1 MQSLPAIPDI
11 YKLKRG
17 TGSPRRFKDNLAIF
31 LFLLPALILFLL
43 FVLYPIFQ
51 SIYYSLFNW
60 KGFGPAEDFVGLD
73 NFKNILSDKVFMIA
87 LRNALLLIVFSIII
101 QLPLSLMLAVM
112 VGRDLPG

>member
-60 KGFGPAEDFVGLD
+60 KGFGPAEDFVGLE
-73 NFKNILSDKVFMIA
+73 NFRNILTDKVFLTA
-87 LRNALLLIVFSIII
+87 LRNGLLIVGFS
-101 QLPLSLMLAVM
+101 LVL
-112 VGRDLPG
+112 